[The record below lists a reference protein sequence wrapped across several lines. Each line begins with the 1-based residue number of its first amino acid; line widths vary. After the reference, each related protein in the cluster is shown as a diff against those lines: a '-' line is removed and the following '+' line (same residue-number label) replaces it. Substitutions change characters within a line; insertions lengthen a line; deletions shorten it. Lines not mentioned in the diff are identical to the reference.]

1 MRTITLNAK
10 QKADLIISLFNEL
23 PRELKQEVVKQILK
37 DSQETLGGEME
48 IKL

>member
-1 MRTITLNAK
+1 MGTITPNEK

-23 PRELKQEVVKQILK
+23 PRELKEKVIKQLLG
-37 DSQETLGGEME
+37 DSRENLGGELE